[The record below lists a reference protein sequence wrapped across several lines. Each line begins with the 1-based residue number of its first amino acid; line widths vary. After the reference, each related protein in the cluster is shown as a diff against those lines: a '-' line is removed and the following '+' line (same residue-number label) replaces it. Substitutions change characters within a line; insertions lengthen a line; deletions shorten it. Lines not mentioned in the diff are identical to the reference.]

1 MSATR
6 PNIVLMTCHDL
17 GRFLGCYG
25 VSTVRT
31 PRFDQLSAEGV
42 LFRRA
47 FATAPQCSP
56 SRASIFTGRY
66 PHANGVLGLTHGEF
80 GWDLYPDEIHLA
92 QFLGRHGY
100 TTTMIGL
107 MHEAR
112 ESERCGFDQ
121 SFHPGHDA
129 RETTERAVRTLRD
142 LSEQDRPFYL
152 QLGYHEPHRVPT
164 HTDSDADY
172 IGFSGSYMAQD
183 GRLGIT
189 VPPYIV
195 DDEGARTEMAEIQGA
210 VNHLDEAV
218 GDVLDEL
225 HTLGIDEHTLV
236 IFTTDHGLALP
247 RAKCS
252 LYDPGLEVAL
262 LMRYPDRGWSGGSD
276 VTGLVSN
283 IDIFPTVLDAANLEM
298 PTNIHGHSLAPLI
311 EHDSG
316 GGREHIYGE
325 ITYHDYYQP
334 QRCIRTD
341 RYKLI
346 ANFTT
351 APAFMDPSQSWH
363 RRVRPVFPPE
373 PALAFGLPFEL
384 YDLDSDPNEWTNLAD
399 DPDYAGTVRDLQIR
413 LGQWMQET
421 SDPLMQGA
429 VVSPRHQAVV
439 STLEQATDTTS

>member
-1 MSATR
+1 MSTNR

-17 GRFLGCYG
+17 GRFLSCYG

-31 PRFDQLSAEGV
+31 PRLDQLAAEGV
-42 LFRRA
+42 LFRQA

-56 SRASIFTGRY
+56 SRSSIFTGRY

-80 GWDLYPDEIHLA
+80 GWDLHPDEIHLA
-92 QFLGRHGY
+92 QFLGQHGY

-112 ESERCGFDQ
+112 ESDRCGFHQ

-129 RETTERAVRTLRD
+129 RETTERAIQTLRE
-142 LSEQDRPFYL
+142 LSEIDKPFYV
-152 QLGYHEPHRVPT
+152 QLGYHEPHRIQART
-164 HTDSDADY
+164 ESDADY
-172 IGFSGSYMAQD
+172 VGFSGHYMEKD
-183 GRLGIT
+183 DNLGVTI
-189 VPPYIV
+189 PPYIA
-195 DDEGARTEMAEIQGA
+195 DDDGARAEMAEIQGA
-210 VNHLDEAV
+210 VNHLDLAV
-218 GDVLDEL
+218 GGVLNEIQD
-225 HTLGIDEHTLV
+225 LGIDNNTLI

-262 LMRYPDRGWSGGSD
+262 LMRYPQRGWSGGID

-283 IDIFPTVLDAANLEM
+283 IDIFPTVLDAANLEI
-298 PTNIHGHSLAPLI
+298 PDNIHGQSLAPFI
-311 EHDSG
+311 EHDPSN
-316 GGREHIYGE
+316 GREHIYGE

-363 RRVRPVFPPE
+363 RRVRPVFPTE
-373 PALAFGLPFEL
+373 PALAYGLPFEL
-384 YDLDSDPNEWTNLAD
+384 YDLDTDPNEWTNLAV
-399 DPDYAGTVRDLQIR
+399 DPDYAEVLRDLQLR
-413 LGQWMQET
+413 LAGWMKET
-421 SDPLMQGA
+421 GDPLIKGA
-429 VVSPRHQAVV
+429 VDSPRHRTVV
-439 STLEQATDTTS
+439 SMLEIADDTSN